1 MAPNR
6 LWGDRIH
13 KTVILDSSAILMLFE
28 FAIDLE
34 KELTRLLGSYHIVV
48 PTPIVRELEF
58 LSENRTGKKKAKAK
72 ASLKLIKKY
81 DAIDVEGR
89 NGDDSVLELAKKIN
103 GIVVTNDRE
112 LRNRVKE
119 MSLSVIFLRAKKKLV
134 ME

>member
-1 MAPNR
+1 MASNR

-81 DAIDVEGR
+81 DTIDMEGS

-134 ME
+134 MD

>member
-1 MAPNR
+1 MASNR

-34 KELTRLLGSYHIVV
+34 KELTRLLGNYCIVV

-58 LSENRTGKKKAKAK
+58 LSENGTGKKKAKAK